1 MSDTLATQPK
11 YVSIPLD
18 IFGKVENTV
27 DAAIYGYLHGWEN
40 SLKMSYV
47 SLYAGRQKIADDL
60 HVSTDTVT
68 RSLQRLETLGL
79 IAYKRSP
86 RGLLATTRGD
96 VIQSWK
102 SSAPKRVITQNA
114 ASDSAKCGIVITQNA
129 ARDNAK
135 CGSVITHNAASNV
148 LTSCITLSTT
158 PAAVAGAND
167 DDGGCEPFESKSTAT
182 LPAQSTPNIPSGLS
196 ALASQIGPV
205 AERWLYAHV
214 QSGTNANDWRL
225 ATVLRETAG
234 MNVRSP
240 KLLEMKFND
249 LPVAKPTPAETA
261 KPGTKS
267 TPGRRVSGDGKRVSL
282 DGGKTWLDAATPMPN
297 MPHPAQSPPPQLNWS
312 TGNHQRRTGTPLGGL
327 LGERVVE
334 MTVAEKQSNLG
345 ASTVDSGTVAE
356 RRAKL
361 ESERA
366 AKAELSQRR
375 QKRAMDLIASGKS
388 RMEATAICRAEGLMD

>member
-1 MSDTLATQPK
+1 MSDTLAMQPK

-18 IFGKVENTV
+18 IFGKVENTI
-27 DAAIYGYLHGWEN
+27 DAAVYGYLHGWEN
-40 SLKMSYV
+40 SLKTSYAA
-47 SLYAGRQKIADDL
+47 LYAGRQKIADDL

-79 IAYKRSP
+79 IAYKRTP
-86 RGLLATTRGD
+86 RGLLTTTRGD

-102 SSAPKRVITQNA
+102 SSESKRVTTQNA
-114 ASDSAKCGIVITQNA
+114 ATDSAKCGIMIPQNA
-129 ARDNAK
+129 ASDTAQ
-135 CGSVITHNAASNV
+135 CGSAIPHNAATNV
-148 LTSCITLSTT
+148 LTSCITFSTT

-249 LPVAKPTPAETA
+249 LPVAKPTPPETA

-267 TPGRRVSGDGKRVSL
+267 TPGRRVSGDGKRVSR
-282 DGGKTWLDAATPMPN
+282 DGGKTWEDVATPMPN
-297 MPHPAQSPPPQLNWS
+297 MPHPSQPPPPQLNWS

-334 MTVAEKQSNLG
+334 MTDAEKQSNLG
-345 ASTVDSGTVAE
+345 ASTVDSETVAE
-356 RRAKL
+356 RQAKR

-375 QKRAMDLIASGKS
+375 QKRAMDLIASGKT
-388 RMEATAICRAEGLMD
+388 RIEATAICRAEGLMD

>member
-18 IFGKVENTV
+18 IFGKVENTI
-27 DAAIYGYLHGWEN
+27 DAAVYGYLHGWEN

-102 SSAPKRVITQNA
+102 SSEPKRVIPQNA

-129 ARDNAK
+129 AGDTAK
-135 CGSVITHNAASNV
+135 CGSVIPQNALSNV

-158 PAAVAGAND
+158 QAVVAGANGD
-167 DDGGCEPFESKSTAT
+167 DDGCEPFESKSTAT

-196 ALASQIGPV
+196 ALASQIGPI

-249 LPVAKPTPAETA
+249 LPAVKPIPAETA
-261 KPGTKS
+261 NPGTKS
-267 TPGRRVSGDGKRVSL
+267 TPGRLLSRDGKRVSF
-282 DGGKTWLDAATPMPN
+282 DGGKTWLDVATPMPN
-297 MPHPAQSPPPQLNWS
+297 MPHPSQPRPPQLNWS
-312 TGNHQRRTGTPLGGL
+312 TGSHQRRTGAPLGGL

-334 MTVAEKQSNLG
+334 MTNAEKQSNLG
-345 ASTVDSGTVAE
+345 ASTVDSETPAE

-375 QKRAMDLIASGKS
+375 QKRAMDLIASGKT